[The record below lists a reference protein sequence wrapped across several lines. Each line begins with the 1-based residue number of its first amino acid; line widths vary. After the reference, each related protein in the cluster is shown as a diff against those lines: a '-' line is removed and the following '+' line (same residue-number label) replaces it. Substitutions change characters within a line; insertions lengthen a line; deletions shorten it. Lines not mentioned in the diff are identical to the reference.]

1 MTYLVNES
9 KLCDCGNY
17 FCTAASKIGN
27 NPKTMKNRLY
37 RSRVKRVFGG
47 VAGGLAEYMNLDPIL
62 VRVLFIILAA
72 INGVG
77 ALLYIIMWIV
87 LPEAPLEYEFP
98 NYKKPDSKPDKDS
111 EASSSTFSDSTSSG
125 VFSAAEQYTEQSK
138 SSNSRIIIGII
149 LIGFGTFFL
158 LDNLFPFFDFKD
170 IFPLALVVIGVA
182 LLWNSLQKK
191 NK

>member
-1 MTYLVNES
+1 MT
-9 KLCDCGNY
+9 
-17 FCTAASKIGN
+17 
-27 NPKTMKNRLY
+27 MQNRLY

-47 VAGGLAEYMNLDPIL
+47 VAGGLAGYMNLDPIL
-62 VRVLFIILAA
+62 VRVLFIIAAA

-87 LPEAPLEYEFP
+87 VPEAPLEYEFP
-98 NYKKPDSKPDKDS
+98 NYKKPDGESGKDGK
-111 EASSSTFSDSTSSG
+111 AANNTSSDTTASG
-125 VFSAAEQYTEQSK
+125 TFTGADQYAGKSN

-149 LIGFGTFFL
+149 LIGFGIFFL
-158 LDNLFPFFDFKD
+158 LDNLFPFFDFED